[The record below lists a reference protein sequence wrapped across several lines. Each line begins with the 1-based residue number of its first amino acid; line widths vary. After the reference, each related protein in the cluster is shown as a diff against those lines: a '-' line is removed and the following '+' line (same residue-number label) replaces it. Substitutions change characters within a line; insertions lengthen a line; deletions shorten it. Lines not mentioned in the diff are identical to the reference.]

1 MQASVRVAL
10 YFIWSKKKYYYIALF
25 SARRISI
32 LIVINKAISFM
43 PIASIS
49 AQLFQGNEVVS
60 NMSLF
65 DDINYLDNL

>member
-1 MQASVRVAL
+1 
-10 YFIWSKKKYYYIALF
+10 
-25 SARRISI
+25 
-32 LIVINKAISFM
+32 M

-60 NMSLF
+60 NLSLF